1 MNCLEFQKLLLADPR
16 TRTSGQEAHAAE
28 CPACAKLARETDQ
41 FEARVHQAL
50 QVPVPDALADRVLLR
65 RKVQRPA
72 LRVWALAASLAVV
85 IGAGL
90 LLYYRV
96 ADMAEER
103 VLAAA
108 AVGATHPAVA
118 AIAYVADYESQLL
131 KEGRSGDPAVMR
143 SALARLGLK
152 LPATGVTVRYLGKCP
167 VPVPS
172 GSGEHIVLQTD
183 LGRATLILVPDDPL
197 GSRVTVADRQM
208 TALASSRRSGGY
220 IVISDSPDRVRRV
233 EKMLM

>member
-28 CPACAKLARETDQ
+28 CPACAKLARETHE
-41 FEARVHQAL
+41 FEARVHQAM
-50 QVPVPDALADRVLLR
+50 QVPVPEALAERVLLR
-65 RKVQRPA
+65 RKVRRPV
-72 LRVWALAASLAVV
+72 LRAWALAATLAAA

-90 LLYYRV
+90 LFYRF
-96 ADMAEER
+96 ADMTEER
-103 VLAAA
+103 VLAAV
-108 AVGATHPAVA
+108 AVGAAHPAVA
-118 AIAYVADYESQLL
+118 AIAYVVDNESRLL

-152 LPATGVTVRYLGKCP
+152 LPASGVSVQYLGKCP

-172 GSGEHIVLQTD
+172 GSGEHIVLKTA
-183 LGRATLILVPDDPL
+183 LGQATLILVPDDPL

-208 TALASSRRSGGY
+208 TAVAGSIGSGGY
-220 IVISDSPDRVRRV
+220 ILISDSLDRVRRV